1 VTGNVS
7 GSQQRDS
14 AATSI
19 LLLDDH
25 PVVTDGL
32 QLLLDRQS
40 DLEVMATAAT
50 LEQALAARDTPD
62 VIVTDLVLESIRGP
76 EIVRALLGRFPDA
89 KVLVLTMV
97 DEPAEIR
104 AVLAA
109 GAHGFMVKD
118 AAAADL
124 VEAVRRVAAG
134 EGYLQPAIGMA
145 LATAATHSAQAEPV
159 VPLSDRE
166 SSVAG
171 LLALGHTNAEIAEL
185 LAVSQRTVENHRAS
199 LLEKLGV
206 RTRAELVRRAIELGL
221 VDLSTPEATSDS
233 PSEHP
238 Q

>member
-1 VTGNVS
+1 MS